1 MRSLPRLSRPRR
13 RALIREGRKSKD
25 SGTALRFLM
34 VAKLSMG
41 LSRNRVASDLGVAVS
56 SVVRTAQRFLDGGT
70 IALYDRRKNNGQ
82 RKVCGLFRTHLQIV
96 LYSSPPDFGWARPT
110 WTRELL
116 CQEMMR
122 LGLPNVA
129 ACTMGRALASLG
141 ARLGRPKPV
150 VRCPWSTSMR
160 DACLRRIRRLA
171 SQAERHEPVFYV
183 DEVDIH
189 LNPKIGADWMLPGQ
203 QRQVVTPGKNEKR
216 YIAGALDASRGSLL
230 CVTAKRKNSDLF
242 CKLLWRLAGE
252 HRSARRIHVILD
264 NYGIHKSRLTRRVV
278 DAFAGRIVLH
288 FLPPYCPDDN
298 RIERVWLD
306 LHANVTRNHR
316 CADIHELMLRVASFL
331 RAYNQRHRRSPSLR
345 RTRRR
350 LAAAWPYPGS

>member
-1 MRSLPRLSRPRR
+1 MQSLPRLSRPRR

-25 SGTALRFLM
+25 PATALRFLM
-34 VAKLSMG
+34 IAKLSSG
-41 LSRNRVASDLGVAVS
+41 LSRNRVAAELGTAVS
-56 SVVRTAQRFLDGGT
+56 SVVRTARRFLTGGVT
-70 IALYDRRKNNGQ
+70 ALYDRRRHNGT
-82 RKVCGLFRTHLQIV
+82 RKVCSFFRAHLQIV
-96 LYSSPPDFGWARPT
+96 LHGSPPDFGWARPT

-116 CQEMMR
+116 CRQMR
-122 LGLPNVA
+122 RIGLPNVA
-129 ACTMGRALASLG
+129 ACTMGRALAALG

-150 VRCPWSTSMR
+150 VRCPWLPAMR
-160 DACLRRIRRLA
+160 DARLARLRRLVA
-171 SQAERHEPVFYV
+171 QAKQNEPVFYV

-203 QRQVVTPGKNEKR
+203 QREVVTPGKNDKR
-216 YIAGALDASRGSLL
+216 YIAGALDAARGTLL
-230 CVTAKRKNSDLF
+230 WVTAKRKNSDLF
-242 CKLLWRLAGE
+242 CKLLWRLVGE

-278 DAFAGRIVLH
+278 DSLAGKIVLH

-316 CADIHELMLRVASFL
+316 CANIHTLMLKVASFL
-331 RAYNQRHRRSPSLR
+331 CAYNHRHRLSPSLR
-345 RTRRR
+345 QTRARR
-350 LAAAWPYPGS
+350 AA